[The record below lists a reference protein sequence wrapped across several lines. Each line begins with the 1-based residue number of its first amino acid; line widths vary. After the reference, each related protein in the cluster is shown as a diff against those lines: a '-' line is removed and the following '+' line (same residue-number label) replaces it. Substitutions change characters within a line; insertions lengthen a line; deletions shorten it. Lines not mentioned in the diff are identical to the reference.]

1 MANEHH
7 KTTAKHAG
15 SQTDHYLM
23 LFWMIALSFGSMYVL
38 MYAMV
43 DVAANVYNSF
53 NQVYMAGLMAA
64 PMLAI
69 ELSVMRGM
77 YPNKRLNAILIAASL
92 VVAAV
97 FFFAIRRQT
106 AISDEQF
113 LRSMIPHHAGAILM
127 CQEADIN
134 DARVSEL
141 CRSIITNQRT
151 EIDQM
156 KELLRSR

>member
-1 MANEHH
+1 MAHEHH
-7 KTTAKHAG
+7 RTATHEG
-15 SQTDHYLM
+15 SQTDHYLK
-23 LFWMIALSFGSMYVL
+23 LLWMIALSFGAMYVL

-43 DVAANVYNSF
+43 DAYANVYHSM
-53 NQVYMAGLMAA
+53 NQAYMAGLMAA

-69 ELSVMRGM
+69 ELIVMRGM
-77 YPNKRLNAILIAASL
+77 YVNKRLNAIVMAASL

-97 FFFAIRRQT
+97 FFLAIRRQT

-134 DARVSEL
+134 DARIKEL
-141 CRSIITNQRT
+141 CRNIITNQRT